1 MAGDMTDLRAAPS
14 PLGTGG
20 AAPRA
25 DAAAARPLTG
35 ILLMVGAVTL
45 FSVMSALVKG
55 AARIPAGEMVFFR
68 SVGAMPVIFLWMA
81 ATGTLS
87 GGVRVADWRG
97 HAVRG
102 VAGTCAMG
110 LGFAGLRY
118 LPLPEVTALR
128 FITPVLLVILAALFL
143 GERFRWVRLGAVLA
157 GLAGVVVITL
167 PTLSADASSAA
178 LWGVALTLA
187 SAGLAAVAQV
197 SVKAM
202 AGVERTAAIVF
213 WFSATSASL
222 SLLSLP
228 FGWVVPQGREW
239 VAVLGAGLIGGTGQ
253 ILLTSSYRFADA
265 GVLAP
270 FTYVSMLWAIVIGW
284 TFFAEVPTL
293 HTLAG
298 AALIIA
304 AGIVIVWRERRLGGR
319 TAERKVRAKGLQ

>member
-1 MAGDMTDLRAAPS
+1 MTDLRATPS
-14 PLGTGG
+14 PIGTGG
-20 AAPRA
+20 AAARA

-45 FSVMSALVKG
+45 FSVMSALVK
-55 AARIPAGEMVFFR
+55 AAGRIPAGEMVFFR
-68 SVGAMPVIFLWMA
+68 SVGAMPVIFAWLA
-81 ATGTLS
+81 VTGTLS
-87 GGVRVADWRG
+87 GGVRVSDWRG

-128 FITPVLLVILAALFL
+128 FITPVLLVILAAIFL

-167 PTLSADASSAA
+167 PNLSADASSAA

-202 AGVERTAAIVF
+202 AGTERTAAIVF
-213 WFSATSASL
+213 WFSATSAAL

-228 FGWVVPQGREW
+228 FGWVVPRGWEW
-239 VAVLGAGLIGGTGQ
+239 GAVAGAGLIGGTGQ

-270 FTYVSMLWAIVIGW
+270 FTYVAMLWAIVIGW

-298 AALIIA
+298 SALIIA
-304 AGIVIVWRERRLGGR
+304 AGIVIVWRERRMGGR